1 MNSYVPRTLLI
12 IAVLFSI
19 AYYFLREPSMPTSP
33 CPKISDYHYPTTSD
47 EVEALFQQARILQK
61 QEKAKPFKE
70 HDHSEIV
77 RLYSLAASQGHWKA
91 MNNLG
96 VLYAVGYFIP
106 QDKKKAKNL
115 FKSMM
120 DMGVPEG
127 YINMAKYASG
137 RERRRYLQKAAEKGH
152 PRSQY
157 IYAISLYKT
166 KQKSNIKIGEQWM
179 QCAFE
184 NGYADAAFSLGVDA
198 KSDGN
203 HAQAYGYYKQ
213 GAIWGS
219 QMCLLEMAQIYKY
232 GRYGKK
238 KDLKRSQCFYQLNK
252 LLDKDPTRT
261 FPDID
266 KLCPPSK

>member
-1 MNSYVPRTLLI
+1 MNSYIPHTLLI
-12 IAVLFSI
+12 ITVLFSTG
-19 AYYFLREPSMPTSP
+19 YYFLQNPSMPTSP
-33 CPKISDYHYPTTSD
+33 CPKMSDYHYPTASD
-47 EVEALFQQARILQK
+47 KAETLFRQARTLQK
-61 QEKAKPFKE
+61 QEEAKPFEE
-70 HDHSEIV
+70 HDHSEVV
-77 RLYSLAASQGHWKA
+77 RLYDLAASQGHWKA

-106 QDKKKAKNL
+106 QDKKKAKAL

-137 RERRRYLQKAAEKGH
+137 RERRKYLQKAAEKGH

-166 KQKSNIKIGEQWM
+166 KEKNNIKIGEQWM

-184 NGYADAAFSLGVDA
+184 NGYPDAAFSLGVDA
-198 KSDGN
+198 ESDGN
-203 HAQAYGYYKQ
+203 DVQAYDYYKQ
-213 GAIWGS
+213 GAMWGS
-219 QMCLLEMAQIYKY
+219 QLCMLEMKQTYQF
-232 GRYGKK
+232 GRHGKK
-238 KDLKRSQCFYQLNK
+238 KDLKRSECFYRLVE
-252 LLDKDPTRT
+252 LLDEDPTRT

-266 KLCPPSK
+266 KLCPPSE